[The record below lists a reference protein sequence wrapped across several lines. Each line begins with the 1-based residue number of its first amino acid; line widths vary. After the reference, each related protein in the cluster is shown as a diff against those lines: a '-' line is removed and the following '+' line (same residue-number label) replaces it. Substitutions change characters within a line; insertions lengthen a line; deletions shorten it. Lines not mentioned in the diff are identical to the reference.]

1 MKYSATVLLQ
11 ALAWGDLLA
20 LTPTLPPPE
29 AVQEYHALMQA
40 MVLGSTIA
48 YSPRGTPSRGKARD
62 TKADAKPRKKERRS
76 ARHTQR
82 RRR

>member
-11 ALAWGDLLA
+11 ALAWAELLA
-20 LTPTLPPPE
+20 QTPTLPPQ

-40 MVLGSTIA
+40 MTLTHAPA
-48 YSPRGTPSRGKARD
+48 YTPRGTPSRGKRRD
-62 TKADAKPRKKERRS
+62 TKAAEKPRKKERRS

>member
-11 ALAWGDLLA
+11 ALAWVELLA
-20 LTPTLPPPE
+20 RTPTLPPPQ

-40 MVLGSTIA
+40 MTLTIAPA
-48 YSPRGTPSRGKARD
+48 YSPRGTPSRGKRRD
-62 TKADAKPRKKERRS
+62 TKANAKPRKKERRS

-82 RRR
+82 RRK